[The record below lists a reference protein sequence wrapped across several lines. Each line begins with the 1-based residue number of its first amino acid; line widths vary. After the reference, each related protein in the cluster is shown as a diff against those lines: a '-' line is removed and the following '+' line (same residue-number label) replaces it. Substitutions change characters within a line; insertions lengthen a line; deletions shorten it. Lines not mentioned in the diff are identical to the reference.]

1 MSMHSFFRFPM
12 RFCTHS
18 VRFNA
23 IAASFSL
30 AAVLGLFCFSTV
42 EVKDAAESEK
52 TVEVEEEVLTQEST
66 ESRVLRRCNLVRLL
80 PGKCK
85 GANFRLTQRWRSW
98 SEQGNFNG
106 LGRPLTI

>member
-1 MSMHSFFRFPM
+1 M
-12 RFCTHS
+12 RFGRHS

-30 AAVLGLFCFSTV
+30 AAVLGLFCFSTA
-42 EVKDAAESEK
+42 EAKDAAESEK

-66 ESRVLRRCNLVRLL
+66 ESRLIRRCSLVRLL
-80 PGKCK
+80 PGNCK
-85 GANFRLTQRWRSW
+85 GAESRLTQCQRSR
-98 SEQGNFNG
+98 SEQGNLNG